1 MLHLLLVGEYD
12 DAKLQF
18 RNNGNLCHHALQTT
32 RMTKLFISFHILNK
46 KTKAIGFEMSIV
58 ITRFVRIYNCLRGPY
73 FFEFLDHIDLSW
85 QDHIFP
91 DSTTT
96 EPI

>member
-1 MLHLLLVGEYD
+1 
-12 DAKLQF
+12 
-18 RNNGNLCHHALQTT
+18 
-32 RMTKLFISFHILNK
+32 
-46 KTKAIGFEMSIV
+46 MSIV